1 VIPFQSAPRRTLAA
15 LCGALAIVAGSG
27 ARSETQPPDFDR
39 QIRQQ
44 AQTDRAWRLASRGR
58 MSMEKITYAS
68 HAGGLA
74 IPAFVFSPLGPA
86 ATASRPAL
94 VWVHE
99 DVRGHLYEHYI
110 PYVLDAIE
118 KGYVVIAPEY
128 RGSIGYG
135 RAFFDAIDYGGA
147 EVDDV
152 VTAVDVLKSEYLV
165 VNASRIAVVGWSHG
179 GLIAMLAVLRHPG
192 AFRAAVAMVP
202 VTNLLQRLELKGAAR
217 QHQLIDPQ
225 NRFGGLPS
233 DRPDVYRDR
242 SPLFSIDKLS
252 VPLYVAVATNDED
265 VSIAE
270 SMPLIE
276 ALRARKPRLAETT
289 VYTDPPGGHLFDR
302 RVAPLTWRPENTP
315 EQIDSWKRVWRF
327 LGRALTVGEA
337 RR

>member
-1 VIPFQSAPRRTLAA
+1 M
-15 LCGALAIVAGSG
+15 VAGSLSVW
-27 ARSETQPPDFDR
+27 SETQSPDFDR
-39 QIRQQ
+39 QVRQQ
-44 AQTDRAWRLASRGR
+44 TQTDRAWRLASRGR
-58 MSMEKITYAS
+58 MSMEKISYPS
-68 HAGGLA
+68 RAGGLA
-74 IPAFVFSPLGPA
+74 IPAFIFSPLGHA
-86 ATASRPAL
+86 APGSRPAL

-110 PYVLDAIE
+110 PYVLDATSR
-118 KGYVVIAPEY
+118 GYIVIAPEY

-152 VTAVDVLKSEYLV
+152 VTAVDVLKSSYLTV
-165 VNASRIAVVGWSHG
+165 DASRIAVVGWSHG
-179 GLIAMLAVLRHPG
+179 GLIAMLAVLRHP
-192 AFRAAVAMVP
+192 ATFRAAVAMVP

-225 NRFGGLPS
+225 NQFGGLPT
-233 DRPDVYRDR
+233 DRPEVYRDR
-242 SPLFSIDKLS
+242 SPIFSIDTLK

-276 ALRARKPRLAETT
+276 ALRKRKPNLAETM
-289 VYTDPPGGHLFDR
+289 VYVDPPGGHLFDR
-302 RVAPLTWRPENTP
+302 RVTPLTWQPENTP
-315 EQIDSWKRVWRF
+315 QQVDSWKRIWKF
-327 LGRALTVGEA
+327 LGHALTVGEA